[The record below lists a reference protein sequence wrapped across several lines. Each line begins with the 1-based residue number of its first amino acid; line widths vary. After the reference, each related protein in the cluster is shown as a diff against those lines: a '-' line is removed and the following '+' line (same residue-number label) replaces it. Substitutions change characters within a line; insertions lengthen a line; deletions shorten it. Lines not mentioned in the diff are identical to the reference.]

1 MLGPPE
7 NDQAAPTIAS
17 NGSRDLIAPLLAR
30 GVCRAFADLGYACLT
45 EFPLGIRRRVDVVA
59 IDGGGEI
66 AIVEIKSSL
75 EDFRADR
82 KWRDYLGFCDRF
94 FFAVPEDFP
103 CAVLPTDC
111 GLLVAD
117 GYGAA
122 LRRPSPRLSLHPSRR
137 RAQTLRFA
145 RAAALRLAQRDDPER
160 GQGRRAR
167 RPF

>member
-1 MLGPPE
+1 MFVPPE
-7 NDQAAPTIAS
+7 NDTASQTPAA
-17 NGSRDLIAPLLAR
+17 GSRDLLAAVLAR
-30 GVCRAFADLGYACLT
+30 GVCRAFADLGYVCLT
-45 EFPLGIRRRVDVVA
+45 EFPLGIRRRVDVAA
-59 IDGGGEI
+59 IDRDGEI

-82 KWRDYLGFCDRF
+82 KWRDYLGYCDRF

-122 LRRPSPRLSLHPSRR
+122 LRRAAPRLSLHPGRR

-145 RAAALRLAQRDDPER
+145 RAAALRLAHRDDPER
-160 GQGRRAR
+160 SRGRRAR
-167 RPF
+167 KLF

>member
-1 MLGPPE
+1 
-7 NDQAAPTIAS
+7 
-17 NGSRDLIAPLLAR
+17 
-30 GVCRAFADLGYACLT
+30 
-45 EFPLGIRRRVDVVA
+45 
-59 IDGGGEI
+59 
-66 AIVEIKSSL
+66 
-75 EDFRADR
+75 
-82 KWRDYLGFCDRF
+82 
-94 FFAVPEDFP
+94 VPEDFP

>member
-1 MLGPPE
+1 MFVSPE
-7 NDQAAPTIAS
+7 NGPAAGAPSQAP
-17 NGSRDLIAPLLAR
+17 SRDLVAPVLAR

-66 AIVEIKSSL
+66 AIVEIKSGL
-75 EDFRADR
+75 QDFRADR
-82 KWRDYLGFCDRF
+82 KWRDYLGYCDRF

-103 CAVLPTDC
+103 CAVLPEDC

-122 LRRPSPRLSLHPSRR
+122 LRRGAPRRALHPSRR
-137 RAQTLRFA
+137 RAQILRFA
-145 RAAALRLAQRDDPER
+145 RAAAQRLAQLDDPER
-160 GQGRRAR
+160 GRDRRAR
-167 RPF
+167 KAL

>member
-1 MLGPPE
+1 MLAPPGKE
-7 NDQAAPTIAS
+7 NAPPDAARDALAS
-17 NGSRDLIAPLLAR
+17 LLAR
-30 GVCRAFADLGYACLT
+30 GVCRALAERGFACLT
-45 EFPLGIRRRVDVVA
+45 EFPLGIRRRVDVAA

-66 AIVEIKSSL
+66 VIVEIKSGL

-82 KWRDYLGFCDRF
+82 KWRDYLGYCDRF

-103 CAVLPTDC
+103 CAVLPADC

-122 LRRPSPRLSLHPSRR
+122 LRRAAPRLSLHPSRR

-145 RAAALRLAQRDDPER
+145 RAAALRLAQLDDPNR
-160 GQGRRAR
+160 VAGRTAR
-167 RPF
+167 KVF